1 VSVNS
6 TLLCV
11 QSECRQYCACRV
23 SVDSTVLCV
32 QSKCRQ
38 YCTLCAEQVW
48 TVLYSVCRASAD
60 STVCVQSKC
69 GQYCVCRVSVDST
82 VLCVQRKCGQYSV
95 CRVSADTALLCVQ
108 SECRHCSVYRVQR
121 LLHVQKVQICG
132 HCSVYRAQ
140 TLSLQRL
147 CCLHSLYSIHTMP
160 LVQHTHQLNRQSATS
175 MAPEALLV
183 SSLCSCMPNLSASL
197 SDISIYLMYSLLHAS
212 VLIIPLPMILQLS
225 HQAQQAWSAKNRYH
239 IIFFK

>member
-1 VSVNS
+1 VD
-6 TLLCV
+6 TALLCV
-11 QSECRQYCACRV
+11 QSEYRHC
-23 SVDSTVLCV
+23 
-32 QSKCRQ
+32 
-38 YCTLCAEQVW
+38 
-48 TVLYSVCRASAD
+48 
-60 STVCVQSKC
+60 
-69 GQYCVCRVSVDST
+69 
-82 VLCVQRKCGQYSV
+82 SV

-108 SECRHCSVYRVQR
+108 SKCRHCSVYRVQR

-175 MAPEALLV
+175 TPEALLV

-225 HQAQQAWSAKNRYH
+225 CQARQMWSVQGAKNRYH
-239 IIFFK
+239 IIFFE